1 MQLGRPMIVADL
13 VATFL
18 FALQGG
24 ARATFIALASP
35 ITTPRCMIDFPGVC
49 PFGCERRER
58 DPGW

>member
-1 MQLGRPMIVADL
+1 MIVAEL
-13 VATFL
+13 VAPFL

-24 ARATFIALASP
+24 ARATFVALASP
-35 ITTPRCMIDFPGVC
+35 ITTPRCVIDFPSVC